1 MRKIITALTIMSF
14 ICAFAFSA
22 EKKVQNP
29 TTPET
34 PTTPATPAT
43 PEKAKV
49 KISRIT
55 GEITDISA
63 SESTLTVKKEDGT
76 TVKVKATTPNT
87 KEAISK
93 LKLGDKVIVSYRE
106 TKTGENVILKIR
118 KPEEKPKKGKKK

>member
-34 PTTPATPAT
+34 PTTP
-43 PEKAKV
+43 EKAKA